1 MSFLKGIQRFAGRIF
16 RPETA
21 SYKDGTTGIGP
32 VADGDTYARR
42 LGRSRFMDRFRD
54 NLQNPTFGEGTR
66 SYADSFDS
74 DRGTRMAMQMFPP
87 RGGAFG
93 ELVDGFSVRDEKALY
108 PTGIIQGTKGEK
120 GFGQKVLEAGATA
133 AVGSLFC
140 DVRVKEDISPLQT
153 TEVNDQLAEFAF
165 FVKDLNEC
173 S

>member
-1 MSFLKGIQRFAGRIF
+1 MSFLKGIQRFAGLIF
-16 RPETA
+16 RPDTA

-42 LGRSRFMDRFRD
+42 LGRSRFMDRFTD
-54 NLQNPTFGEGTR
+54 NLQNPTFGEGMR

-74 DRGTRMAMQMFPP
+74 DRGTRMAGQLFGPA
-87 RGGAFG
+87 GGG
-93 ELVDGFSVRDEKALY
+93 SGQLIPGFAIRDEKALY
-108 PTGIIQGTKGEK
+108 PTGIIGGSKGEK
-120 GFGQKVLEAGATA
+120 GFGQKLLETGATA
-133 AVGSLFC
+133 AVTSLFC